1 MFVSE
6 YLGVSS
12 LKDYGV
18 FDALIEKDS
27 HFFINILRLKNSRIP
42 EFIEAYK
49 HLNSYFN
56 DIATLLDAADSPEM
70 SDKMYKSARN
80 KFNFHEVNGINLGFS
95 KSSTGAGWGP
105 KISNKVL
112 RDAYQIIKKGNKQP
126 EIFHLV
132 SLFEENIAG
141 DRLSDMIATII
152 EDYIKEYTLRI
163 MNDIGI
169 NKSTRK
175 ELQFSPDGFVIN
187 PYKKIPILLLPEE
200 ILHELPIARCWDDI
214 SRVVIENELIRNEIN
229 NEIGEQWKKWSSS
242 DQKYYLFRNIFMQPE
257 VCKRVIDGYKK
268 EKLSSFDLKTDPE
281 YFAELSLKNIKNSI
295 PFIKTTVL
303 PTSYEASLDV
313 LNILKDWIENN
324 HGWSEIKNYP
334 PIKREKFIQHLFHL
348 AAKNYLENN
357 NLDLSCECN
366 SGNGALDFKISRGID
381 KTIIEVKLSTNS
393 QYLHGYETQVKQYGK
408 AEGTDKMVYVFI
420 DLDNPGRR
428 KKLINEYE
436 NNKRN
441 GIKFPELFIIDSKP
455 KKAAST
461 FNFDDFEEINL
472 DLKFDDTDFKL

>member
-1 MFVSE
+1 
-6 YLGVSS
+6 
-12 LKDYGV
+12 
-18 FDALIEKDS
+18 
-27 HFFINILRLKNSRIP
+27 
-42 EFIEAYK
+42 
-49 HLNSYFN
+49 
-56 DIATLLDAADSPEM
+56 
-70 SDKMYKSARN
+70 
-80 KFNFHEVNGINLGFS
+80 
-95 KSSTGAGWGP
+95 
-105 KISNKVL
+105 
-112 RDAYQIIKKGNKQP
+112 
-126 EIFHLV
+126 
-132 SLFEENIAG
+132 
-141 DRLSDMIATII
+141 
-152 EDYIKEYTLRI
+152 
-163 MNDIGI
+163 
-169 NKSTRK
+169 
-175 ELQFSPDGFVIN
+175 
-187 PYKKIPILLLPEE
+187 
-200 ILHELPIARCWDDI
+200 
-214 SRVVIENELIRNEIN
+214 
-229 NEIGEQWKKWSSS
+229 
-242 DQKYYLFRNIFMQPE
+242 MQPE

-268 EKLSSFDLKTDPE
+268 EKLSSFNLKTDPE

-420 DLDNPGRR
+420 DLDNHGRR

-472 DLKFDDTDFKL
+472 NLKFDDTDFKL